1 MHLNVRTDIGQYC
14 FRGTQKSE
22 IVMSELSAR
31 AASSSFP
38 ETANAE
44 AEATKLN
51 QGALEFMLGAQRM
64 MFEEMIFF
72 GDQMLER
79 TRTEMHL
86 FTEFLAKMAA
96 AHSVRDIKTMCQECG
111 QHQLDFYRRDSER
124 LFKHGE
130 RMIAAS
136 SNLISGR
143 SVN

>member
-1 MHLNVRTDIGQYC
+1 
-14 FRGTQKSE
+14 
-22 IVMSELSAR
+22 MSELSAR

-51 QGALEFMLGAQRM
+51 QGALEFMLGAQKM
-64 MFEEMIFF
+64 MFEELVFF

-86 FTEFLAKMAA
+86 FTEFVAKMAG
-96 AHSVRDIKTMCQECG
+96 AHSVKDIRTMCQECG